1 MNNGLDF
8 LCYHIKRDDIAN
20 VIDRLYAKLS
30 YGIDGIFTVLLKR
43 VNDAVIEQLTII
55 VNETLSTGIFPD
67 RLKFAKII
75 FLLKNEENT
84 LLTNYRR
91 ISLFSTFSKIIER
104 IIFINF
110 MHISI
115 KLSYYIKVNMASE
128 KDTQPNLPDLNLWTN
143 LYIKFIKEK
152 FQLPYS

>member
-75 FLLKNEENT
+75 FLLKMRKILF
-84 LLTNYRR
+84 LLT
-91 ISLFSTFSKIIER
+91 IDEFLFFQHSLKSLKG
-104 IIFINF
+104 
-110 MHISI
+110 
-115 KLSYYIKVNMASE
+115 
-128 KDTQPNLPDLNLWTN
+128 
-143 LYIKFIKEK
+143 
-152 FQLPYS
+152 